1 MKHPITLYCLIIN
14 VFKECFHEFG
24 EGKKK
29 ERRGK
34 EGDGV
39 LTLLLTG
46 EYPRDG
52 EDEGEGGEKNINICG
67 LCQHNKPC

>member
-1 MKHPITLYCLIIN
+1 MSLKNASMSLG
-14 VFKECFHEFG
+14 KE
-24 EGKKK
+24 KKK